1 MPQMMPLSW
10 LILYLFFI
18 IMLFIFSFIN
28 YYTYLPLPS
37 NMKKYLSTNFMN
49 WKW

>member
-28 YYTYLPLPS
+28 YYSYLPLPS
-37 NMKKYLSTNFMN
+37 KEKKHLSANFMI